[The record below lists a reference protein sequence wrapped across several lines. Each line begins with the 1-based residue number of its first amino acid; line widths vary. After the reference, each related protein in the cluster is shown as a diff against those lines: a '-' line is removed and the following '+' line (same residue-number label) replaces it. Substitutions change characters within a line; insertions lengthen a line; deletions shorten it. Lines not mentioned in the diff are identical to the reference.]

1 MTDCIIAGAGPAGLS
16 AAVYACRFGH
26 SVKIVEPLAPGGQ
39 LMYIDK
45 IENYPASG
53 PVSGFTLADA
63 MQSQAEGFGA
73 EIIYDEVTAVKQ
85 EDGLFTVTCSGSEL
99 QAKSVIIATGARHR
113 KLGIPG
119 EDRFE
124 GRGVSYCAT
133 CDGPFYRG
141 KHVVVVGGGDTALTE
156 ALYLSRIC
164 LDVTLIHR
172 RDTFR
177 AQDFLVREVK
187 KRENIHLLMNRQV
200 KEVIGEEKVSS
211 VTLDDDSR
219 ITTDGIFIFAGIT
232 PNSSPFS
239 GLVETDAQGF
249 IVTDTKLRTS
259 VKGIFAAGDVR
270 TTPFRQVITAA
281 ADGALAAQSQD
292 EFLSDR

>member
-1 MTDCIIAGAGPAGLS
+1 M
-16 AAVYACRFGH
+16 
-26 SVKIVEPLAPGGQ
+26 
-39 LMYIDK
+39 
-45 IENYPASG
+45 
-53 PVSGFTLADA
+53 
-63 MQSQAEGFGA
+63 
-73 EIIYDEVTAVKQ
+73 
-85 EDGLFTVTCSGSEL
+85 
-99 QAKSVIIATGARHR
+99 IIATGARHR

-177 AQDFLVREVK
+177 AQDFLVREVGR
-187 KRENIHLLMNRQV
+187 RENIHLLMNRQV
-200 KEVIGEEKVSS
+200 KEVNGDEKVSS
-211 VTLDDDSR
+211 VTLDDGSR
-219 ITTDGIFIFAGIT
+219 ITTDGVFIFAGIT

>member
-16 AAVYACRFGH
+16 AATYACRFGH

-85 EDGLFTVTCSGSEL
+85 EDGFFTLTCSGSEL

-119 EDRFE
+119 EDTFCN
-124 GRGVSYCAT
+124 VH
-133 CDGPFYRG
+133 
-141 KHVVVVGGGDTALTE
+141 KVVRHIILADAV
-156 ALYLSRIC
+156 
-164 LDVTLIHR
+164 
-172 RDTFR
+172 
-177 AQDFLVREVK
+177 FLVDK
-187 KRENIHLLMNRQV
+187 F
-200 KEVIGEEKVSS
+200 KVF
-211 VTLDDDSR
+211 VAL
-219 ITTDGIFIFAGIT
+219 
-232 PNSSPFS
+232 
-239 GLVETDAQGF
+239 
-249 IVTDTKLRTS
+249 
-259 VKGIFAAGDVR
+259 
-270 TTPFRQVITAA
+270 
-281 ADGALAAQSQD
+281 GALRVHILFVFRKIRA
-292 EFLSDR
+292 EFYHHAKSVCAFGKYVNAVCPFDSDG